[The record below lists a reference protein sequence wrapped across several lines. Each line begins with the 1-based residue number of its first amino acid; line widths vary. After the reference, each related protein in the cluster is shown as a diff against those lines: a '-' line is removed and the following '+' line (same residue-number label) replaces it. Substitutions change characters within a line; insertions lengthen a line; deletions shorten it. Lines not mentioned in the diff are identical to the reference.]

1 VIVLPIVSALI
12 SLVFG
17 IQLLVR
23 SGRRRAWHEAAWG
36 VAMLMFATATGALIL
51 GVADGWT
58 SAEFRSYW
66 LFGAVLTVPYLAM
79 GELYLL
85 IRPGWV
91 PHVVLIGLL
100 AATAV
105 AAAIVR
111 TAPVSAAALGH
122 DFPLGRE
129 VFGDGSTA
137 HRLSQYYAYPAYF
150 ILVGGAIWSAFR
162 LRGRPE
168 LRDRFMGT
176 LLIAVGAT
184 IVFLGSGLGAGF
196 GNYAVFSIGHTVG
209 IAVMYWGFLVATR
222 RGAPARQAAPH
233 QPTPPRAP

>member
-1 VIVLPIVSALI
+1 VIVLPILAALI
-12 SLVFG
+12 SLAFG
-17 IQLLVR
+17 IQLLAR

-36 VAMLMFATATGALIL
+36 VAMLMFAAATGALIL
-51 GVADGWT
+51 GVADGWS
-58 SAEFRSYW
+58 SAEFRWYW
-66 LFGAVLTVPYLAM
+66 LFGAVLTVPYLAV

-85 IRPGWV
+85 VRPRWIS
-91 PHVVLIGLL
+91 HVLLVGVL
-100 AATAV
+100 AVTAV

-111 TAPVSAAALGH
+111 TAPVSEALGNE
-122 DFPLGRE
+122 FPLGRE

-162 LRGRPE
+162 IRGRPE
-168 LRDRFMGT
+168 LRDRFLGT

-184 IVFLGSGLGAGF
+184 IVFVGSGLGAGF
-196 GNYAVFSIGHTVG
+196 GNFAVFSIGHAVG

-222 RGAPARQAAPH
+222 PTALRGPAPAS
-233 QPTPPRAP
+233 

>member
-1 VIVLPIVSALI
+1 
-12 SLVFG
+12 
-17 IQLLVR
+17 
-23 SGRRRAWHEAAWG
+23 
-36 VAMLMFATATGALIL
+36 MLMFAVATGALIL
-51 GVADGWT
+51 GVADGWS
-58 SAEFRSYW
+58 SAEFRWYW
-66 LFGAVLTVPYLAM
+66 LFGAVLTVPYLAL

-85 IRPGWV
+85 LRPRWV
-91 PHVVLIGLL
+91 SHVLLVGVL

-111 TAPVSAAALGH
+111 TAPVSEALTN

-137 HRLSQYYAYPAYF
+137 HRLSQYYAYPAYV

-162 LRGRPE
+162 IRGRPE

-184 IVFLGSGLGAGF
+184 IVFVGSGLGAGF
-196 GNYAVFSIGHTVG
+196 GNFAVFSIGHAVG
-209 IAVMYWGFLVATR
+209 IGVMYWGFLT
-222 RGAPARQAAPH
+222 
-233 QPTPPRAP
+233 TTPRARTRTG